1 MNELETAF
9 MEKLSD
15 KAANMSPEEKKAMKV
30 IQKAW
35 AGLSSSE
42 KSKFILA
49 YAKNPSQAI
58 DHIMKGLKKEEL
70 GLDEDLETIIEK
82 MTGKQRYKAG
92 KSKSGNKS
100 FKSLRNRLTDNKE
113 LEEAK
118 KPSDDD
124 MIDVMG
130 PAKNSKEAVKL
141 LSKKFKLSPKDAEK
155 EVKRLLKKL
164 LGESLKKDIAA
175 LSAKFP
181 EGSTVTMKH
190 NKKKGKVLSVGKDHV
205 IVGIGNK
212 THTHKPDELIPESV
226 ELDEAALK
234 TSDYPKGTSMSA
246 KKFKD
251 SQKKMSKQRAL
262 STKDYP
268 KGTSMSATAWK
279 NRQEEVELDEQRVV
293 AVPADAKL
301 KLKKGQQVL
310 LYTTRGGQKMKIA
323 VDKSQAFKALGHYR
337 SMGMTNVS
345 LESVQE
351 GVEEGM
357 SKKNYKAQKSKTQKK
372 SFNSLRGRLA
382 DENEEEIAE
391 SNMDALRK
399 IVDDKAMGKINGVKV
414 DMTTAHMMLTVH
426 KALNDKNKKALEGL
440 VNGDKAQFMRAHAL
454 VMKILSK

>member
-1 MNELETAF
+1 M
-9 MEKLSD
+9 
-15 KAANMSPEEKKAMKV
+15 
-30 IQKAW
+30 
-35 AGLSSSE
+35 
-42 KSKFILA
+42 
-49 YAKNPSQAI
+49 
-58 DHIMKGLKKEEL
+58 
-70 GLDEDLETIIEK
+70 
-82 MTGKQRYKAG
+82 
-92 KSKSGNKS
+92 KS
-100 FKSLRNRLTDNKE
+100 FFDLRENKQ
-113 LEEAK
+113 
-118 KPSDDD
+118 
-124 MIDVMG
+124 IT
-130 PAKNSKEAVKL
+130 EAVKV
-141 LSKKFKLSPKDAEK
+141 SRKDFDK
-155 EVKRLLKKL
+155 LKK
-164 LGESLKKDIAA
+164 GSMITIDYGSSVSRSNKRTFMVKGKSR
-175 LSAKFP
+175 SAKYNVDKVNMVDP
-181 EGSTVTMKH
+181 QKPGGMKFH
-190 NKKKGKVLSVGKDHV
+190 LYSRDGGDATLALGDMGATINSYSIK
-205 IVGIGNK
+205 
-212 THTHKPDELIPESV
+212 
-226 ELDEAALK
+226 EAALK

-246 KKFKD
+246 QKFKN